1 MKSCGKTADPVGRKT
16 MSDLSMMN
24 LLKNGLG
31 LMRRNGRQM
40 AVYAAIIWVLNV
52 VLLGPPTSWV
62 LTKLG
67 SSGGDVIVGNYGMTQ
82 WLLSVQG
89 IAYVL
94 LAGALIPF
102 SMILYGVGLFK
113 IVNASVDETA
123 LTTRESLAR
132 VLTSIPRLFRF
143 SVYVLG
149 ACLVPVL
156 VLAMGLGAIYLS
168 LLTRHDIN
176 YYKTIH
182 PPQWYWALSLAAL
195 WIMCVLIPTVYSA
208 MRSAFILPI
217 WLEGDHTV
225 RQAFGLSW
233 KKTQGKIKA
242 LAGVFGLFLA
252 VWLFVGIVVSGILFA
267 FAGFVLTHL
276 IVSFNGIIFVVS
288 AHLLATIAIDTV
300 LNFIGMAWYICIWVV
315 FYRKVMGLI
324 SVQKTGTE
332 IFSKQA
338 AVMDELLNVL
348 RPRVILPIIAVLMVV
363 SGGLCAWMLWNAP
376 DQMAPP
382 LVIAHRAGAAGAPEN
397 TLAALDKAIRDG
409 ATDYVEIDVQLTRD
423 DVIVVAHDRDLM
435 KVANDPRQIRKTNYA
450 ELSQIDI
457 GKQFAPEFAGQRL
470 SKLSDFLE
478 AGKGKAKFIIEFK
491 QSKGTDLIKRTL
503 SVVNQYGMADQ
514 VVFMSLDLNDIRQA
528 QQLTSD
534 IPIGYLV
541 VTEVGNI
548 AQLDVAFVAVQEK
561 GVTPPMLRGIRRKN
575 KMANYA
581 WTVNDTRPML
591 ELIEMGIDG
600 LNTEISE
607 KYQTLN
613 PIERSLLTYRRFWD
627 VFREMGLWQQ
637 QSPESV
643 EEM

>member
-1 MKSCGKTADPVGRKT
+1 
-16 MSDLSMMN
+16 MSNFGIKN
-24 LLKNGLG
+24 LLKDGLG
-31 LMRRNGRQM
+31 LMRRNWRQM
-40 AVYAAIIWVLNV
+40 AVYTLIIWILDV
-52 VLLGPPTSWV
+52 VLLGPPTSWI

-67 SSGGDVIVGNYGMTQ
+67 SSGSDVIVGNYGMAN
-82 WLLSVQG
+82 WLFSVQG

-102 SMILYGVGLFK
+102 SIILYIVGLFR
-113 IVNASVDETA
+113 IANASINQTA
-123 LTTRESLAR
+123 LTIRESMAH
-132 VLTSIPRLFRF
+132 VLIAIPRLLRF
-143 SVYVLG
+143 SLYVFG
-149 ACLVPVL
+149 VCLVIAL
-156 VLAMGLGAIYLS
+156 CIGAGLGVVYLS
-168 LLTRHDIN
+168 LLTSHDIN
-176 YYKTIH
+176 YYKTNH
-182 PPQWYWALSLAAL
+182 PPQWYWALAL
-195 WIMCVLIPTVYSA
+195 GGVWALCVLVPSVYFA
-208 MRSAFILPI
+208 LRNAFILPI
-217 WLEGDHTV
+217 WMEGDQTV
-225 RQAFGLSW
+225 RQAFRTSW
-233 KKTQGKIKA
+233 EKTQGKIKP

-252 VWLFVGIVVSGILFA
+252 IWLLAGIVLSGVLFA
-267 FAGFVLTHL
+267 IAGFVLTHL
-276 IVSFNGIIFVVS
+276 TFSFNGIIFVVS
-288 AHLLATIAIDTV
+288 AHLLASIAMDTV

-315 FYRKVMGLI
+315 FYRHVMGLN
-324 SVQKTGTE
+324 SVQKPAADAS
-332 IFSKQA
+332 SKPLNITT
-338 AVMDELLNVL
+338 ELLNFL
-348 RPRVILPIIAVLMVV
+348 RPRVIFPIVAILLIISA
-363 SGGLCAWMLWNAP
+363 GLSVWMLRDVP
-376 DQMAPP
+376 DQMPAP

-397 TLAALDKAIRDG
+397 TLAALEKAIRDG
-409 ATDYVEIDVQLTRD
+409 ATDFVEIDVQLTLD
-423 DVIVVAHDRDLM
+423 DVIVVAHDTDLM

-561 GVTPPMLRGIRRKN
+561 GVTPRMLRGIRSKN
-575 KMANYA
+575 KMAIYA
-581 WTVNDTRPML
+581 WTVNDSRRML

-600 LNTEISE
+600 LITDKPVRVAEISE